1 MYCKYNTYE
10 NTITKKGKGSKVT
23 KFQIVFFYTYMYM
36 HCRHHHAGVLVIQC
50 DLSYENAYFIN
61 H

>member
-23 KFQIVFFYTYMYM
+23 KFQIVFFYTYMYTCTCICTVDIIM
-36 HCRHHHAGVLVIQC
+36 LVYW
-50 DLSYENAYFIN
+50 LYNVT
-61 H
+61 